1 MSSKYTRNRQR
12 SIKRK
17 PAFAMLPMIIV
28 AVLMM
33 MVFINYGLRINALNY
48 TYESIENALVAA
60 LFSGAV
66 YNPGI
71 LADTGCI
78 VIMESNKNLSQA
90 QDIIPD
96 TVYEN
101 SYRIFKECLKADLGL
116 ADDFTMPGGAVSG
129 PVKIEEYR
137 VYNYIIDENGYHVL
151 EVGSS
156 GEGNYAVRHPDNT
169 PVYVQA
175 NSGSVE
181 IKETSVYGK
190 ISFIMQPAG
199 GSVLGADSPE
209 DRYVLTRL
217 VAARER

>member
-1 MSSKYTRNRQR
+1 MNLKYIRSRRR

-17 PAFAMLPMIIV
+17 PAVAFLPMIV
-28 AVLMM
+28 MAVLMM
-33 MVFINYGLRINALNY
+33 VVFVNYGLRINALNY

-71 LADTGCI
+71 MADTGCI
-78 VIMESNKNLSQA
+78 VILESGKNIYEGQN
-90 QDIIPD
+90 IIPD
-96 TVYEN
+96 SVYEN
-101 SYRIFKECLKADLGL
+101 SYRIFTECLKANLGL

-137 VYNYIIDENGYHVL
+137 VYNYVTDENGYYVI
-151 EVGSS
+151 EVGSN
-156 GEGNYAVRHPDNT
+156 GAGNYVIRHPDNT

-175 NSGSVE
+175 NSGNVE
-181 IKETSVYGK
+181 VKETSVYGK
-190 ISFIMQPAG
+190 ISLSMQPAG
-199 GSVLGADSPE
+199 GSVLGTDSPE